1 VQRELYFGC
10 LIIIYMMTFI
20 FFVAGGAMI
29 NLANAYF
36 VLGRHQ
42 DALPMMEQA
51 LEIQQRGLPE
61 NHINVGIS
69 CFNLCNYYHRA
80 GHFDRALRMA
90 RKAMRIIQATL
101 PPSHPLVYQAQELV
115 RRCESDAARRV

>member
-1 VQRELYFGC
+1 
-10 LIIIYMMTFI
+10 MTFI

-80 GHFDRALRMA
+80 GHFDRALQMA